1 MAIDKTALEA
11 ILCSL
16 KYVKPGGVVLTLGR
30 QSINVDY
37 VTIKN
42 TLQKYNK
49 NITGQTLGTFS
60 EYLFSSILGAKLV
73 ESIDFSLDLSPTIV
87 HNMNNEIPDQL
98 KNRYD
103 YIYDC
108 GTIETM
114 FDTALVIDN
123 ISNMLKVGGIF
134 CSVTACNN
142 FFGHGMY
149 QFSPEFFLAVFSEK
163 YGMVIHELYLTQI
176 DSEKSQWVDVKSYS
190 FGRNTSKFKTS
201 NPVYIISIIEKIS
214 DVRLSVKENPPKNWS
229 DDQMNWKL

>member
-60 EYLFSSILGAKLV
+60 ESLFSSILGAKLV

-134 CSVTACNN
+134 CSVTCSNN

-149 QFSPEFFLAVFSEK
+149 QFSPDFFLAVFSEK
-163 YGMVIHELYLTQI
+163 YGMVIHELYLSQI
-176 DSEKSQWVDVKSYS
+176 NSEKIQWIDVKSYS
-190 FGRNTSKFKTS
+190 FGRNTSKINTTF
-201 NPVYIISIIEKIS
+201 PVYIIAIIEKIS
-214 DVRLSVKENPPKNWS
+214 DVRLSIIENPPKNWS
-229 DDQMNWKL
+229 NDEMNWKL